1 MRIVIDLD
9 GTICEI
15 KKDNQSYSEVK
26 VLPGAKEFIKEMK
39 EKGHTI
45 VINTARNMQTQ
56 DHNIGK
62 VMKNVGLVT
71 LEWLR
76 DNGIEYDEIFFGK
89 PNGDITICDRSVHF
103 DGWDKISE
111 EYLMKYAKKR

>member
-15 KKDNQSYSEVK
+15 KKENQSYSEVK
-26 VLPGAKEFIKEMK
+26 PLPGAKEFIDEMK
-39 EKGHTI
+39 QKGHTI
-45 VINTARNMQTQ
+45 IINTARNMQTQ

-62 VMKNVGLVT
+62 VMKNIGLVT
-71 LEWLR
+71 LEWLK
-76 DNGIEYDEIFFGK
+76 NHNIQYDEIFFGK

-103 DGWDKISE
+103 EGWDKIDE
-111 EYLMKYAKKR
+111 DFLRKYAKER